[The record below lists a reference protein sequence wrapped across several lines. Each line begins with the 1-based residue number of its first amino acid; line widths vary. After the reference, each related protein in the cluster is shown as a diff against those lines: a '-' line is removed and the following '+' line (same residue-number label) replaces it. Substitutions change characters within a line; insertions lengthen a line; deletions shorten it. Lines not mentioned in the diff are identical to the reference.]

1 MLFPLL
7 LSVGMV
13 AGGIFLGSTEANA
26 ADRATAPVE
35 LQRVVRKPPDEV
47 WRLWTTSAGWKQFF
61 GVDAQIEPKIGGKW
75 EIYFNGAAPVGS
87 RGSEGCT
94 VQTLVPGRLIAFS
107 WNAPPQFQHA
117 RMRRTWVVVEIL
129 PDHAV
134 EGGGNSTMSTRV
146 RLTHL
151 GFDEQCDHNPDHAG
165 EWAEVR
171 QYFSNA
177 WPKVLDALA
186 R

>member
-1 MLFPLL
+1 MSSLL
-7 LSVGMV
+7 LSMGVI
-13 AGGIFLGSTEANA
+13 AGCAFLGATGASADDA
-26 ADRATAPVE
+26 ATGPIEVE
-35 LQRVVRKPPDEV
+35 RVVGKPPEEV

-61 GVDAQIEPKIGGKW
+61 GVDAQIEMRIGGKW
-75 EIYFNGAAPVGS
+75 EIYFDSAAPAGS

-94 VQTLVPGRLIAFS
+94 VQTLIPGRLIAFS

-117 RMRRTWVVVEIL
+117 RMRRTWVAVEIS

-146 RLTHL
+146 HLTHL
-151 GFDEQCDHNPDHAG
+151 GFAEQSADNPDHSG

-171 QYFSNA
+171 EYFSKA